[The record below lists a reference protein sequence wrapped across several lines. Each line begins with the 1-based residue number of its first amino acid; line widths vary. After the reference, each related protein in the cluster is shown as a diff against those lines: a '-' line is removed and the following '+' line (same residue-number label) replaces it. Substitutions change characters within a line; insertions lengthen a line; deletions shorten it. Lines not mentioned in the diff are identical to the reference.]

1 VSRSR
6 RYALPLL
13 FGMLL
18 LACWYVARPLAGF
31 SRFAL
36 PYPHEVLI
44 AFVRNWHEILPAAGR
59 TLFTAGTGLVAA
71 FVMGMAA
78 ALLMAWR
85 STARA
90 MLYPWVLVLQMM
102 PLVVL
107 IPLIVL
113 WMDGFSSVLFI
124 AFLIAFFPI
133 TASAVQGLLSVDP
146 SALEFFHLHRATW
159 WQQMRFLRLPCAL
172 PYILT
177 GAQISASLAIVGAL
191 TGEMFAG
198 EVTGGRGGLGYWI
211 ILYRSEG
218 DTAAMLAAGL
228 AACVMGFLFVGTVQL
243 VRRRLLGYW
252 HDSFSTRQEDLQHL
266 R

>member
-1 VSRSR
+1 MMGKRWRWILPVAFGALVVAAW
-6 RYALPLL
+6 YA
-13 FGMLL
+13 
-18 LACWYVARPLAGF
+18 ARPLTGL

-36 PYPHEVLI
+36 PLPHEVLA
-44 AFVRNWHEILPAAGR
+44 AFLAHWHELLPAAGR
-59 TLFTAGTGLVAA
+59 TLATAGLGLAGA
-71 FVMGMAA
+71 LFAGLAA
-78 ALLMAWR
+78 ALFMAWR
-85 STARA
+85 GAARST
-90 MLYPWVLVLQMM
+90 LYPWVLVLQMM

-113 WMDGFSSVLFI
+113 WMDGFLSVLCI

-133 TASAVQGLLSVDP
+133 TASAVQGLLSVDTL
-146 SALEFFHLHRATW
+146 SLELFHLHRATW
-159 WQQMRFLRLPCAL
+159 RQQVLYLRLPAAL

-211 ILYRSEG
+211 ILYRAEG
-218 DTAAMLAAGL
+218 DTAAMLGAGL
-228 AACVMGFLFVGTVQL
+228 AACLMGFLFVGAVQL
-243 VRRRLLGYW
+243 VRWRLLSRW
-252 HDSFSTRQEDLQHL
+252 HESFSTRQEFLN